1 MSAVLHLVE
10 GPVTAASLLQQISD
24 AGFQQDDATLRL
36 LDALPAD
43 PVALDRFMRLRQDMA
58 VTRSLF
64 IVEASARLKGA

>member
-1 MSAVLHLVE
+1 MNATVHLVE

-43 PVALDRFMRLRQDMA
+43 PAALDRFMRLRQDMA
-58 VTRSLF
+58 VTRSIF
-64 IVEASARLKGA
+64 IAEASARLKGA

>member
-1 MSAVLHLVE
+1 MSIYLSTSPVSAV
-10 GPVTAASLLQQISD
+10 SLLQEISE

-58 VTRSLF
+58 VTRSIF
-64 IVEASARLKGA
+64 IAEASARLKGA